1 VFAINGVTF
10 SLVEILVWLLIAAIC
25 GAIAEALIGFS
36 PGGLLASI
44 AIGLVGAFI
53 GRWLAAALG
62 LPALLTLTFGDV
74 RVELVWTILGAALFV
89 GILSLIRR
97 PYRTRR
103 RYRRVA

>member
-25 GAIAEALIGFS
+25 GAIGEALIGFS

-53 GRWLAAALG
+53 GRWLAATLG
-62 LPALLTLTFGDV
+62 FPSLLNLSFGDV
-74 RVELVWTILGAALFV
+74 QVELVWTILGAAIFV
-89 GILSLIRR
+89 GVLALIRR
-97 PYRTRR
+97 PRR
-103 RYRRVA
+103 RYRRAL